1 MNMERAVPDTYV
13 ANAAESSAAPP
24 APRDSPLLASSDA
37 AGDIRLSLCI
47 ATLNRAAYIGQ
58 TIDAILPQLTPEVE
72 LVVVDGASRDETP
85 TLMAR
90 YERRHPNILYRREAQ
105 NCGVDRDFDKAVG
118 YARGDYCWLMSDDDL
133 IVPGAIGR
141 LLACLAQA
149 PQAVIV
155 NAEIRDREMQEVL
168 KPRQLALEADRDYG
182 EADHERFFD
191 DAGSYLSFIGAVVV
205 ERTWWLGRERAAYD
219 GSLFIHMGVLFQQPA
234 PARVKCIAQPLV
246 QIRYGNALW
255 TARAFEIWMFK
266 WPSLVWSFGHFS
278 EQARS
283 RVSPRHP
290 STSLRTLVWY
300 RGLGAWGAAQLP
312 TRTAAGPRFFHALA
326 PLVARLPMRLLNAAL
341 AVYCAASRHGD
352 SAMKLYD
359 LAQSAGSSATARRLA
374 KRSRFPETGR

>member
-1 MNMERAVPDTYV
+1 MPDADV
-13 ANAAESSAAPP
+13 ARGADTAAESSAAVQPTPRAGPMMATSPP
-24 APRDSPLLASSDA
+24 AGS
-37 AGDIRLSLCI
+37 IRLSLCI
-47 ATLNRAAYIGQ
+47 ATLNRAGYIGQ
-58 TIDAILPQLTPEVE
+58 TIDAILPQLTPQVE

-85 TLMAR
+85 TLMAQ
-90 YERRHPNILYRREAQ
+90 YERQHPGIVYRREAQ

-133 IVPGAIGR
+133 IVPGAIAHV
-141 LLACLAQA
+141 LACLADA
-149 PQAVIV
+149 PQALIV
-155 NAEIRDREMQEVL
+155 NAEIRDRELHDVL
-168 KPRQLALEADRDYG
+168 KPRQLALDADRDWD
-182 EADHERFFD
+182 EADHERFFT

-205 ERTWWLGRERAAYD
+205 QRAWWLGRERAAYD

-278 EQARS
+278 EQARR

-290 STSLRTLVWY
+290 GASLRTLVWY
-300 RGLGAWGAAQLP
+300 RGLGAWGAAQLAP
-312 TRTAAGPRFFHALA
+312 ASAAGPRVFHALA
-326 PLVARLPMRLLNAAL
+326 PLVARLPVRLLNAAL

-374 KRSRFPETGR
+374 RRSRFPGTGR